1 LFEEDGAMRG
11 KTEHWRSRLGED
23 LEALLAGCAEGDA
36 RAWRRLLEAVRELAM
51 DLALQS
57 YHLSREDAEDLAQLV
72 QIRVSQRLP
81 QLRRPGAFPLWVRR
95 VVHSLA
101 LDMFRQRRPMVSL
114 DDPSEVARN
123 ADADP
128 DLVHYYD
135 QVLLKADL
143 ERALSRLPAHYQ
155 EPIRLHV
162 LHGMHQ
168 EDIGQLLGRPRSTIA
183 TQIERGLQRL
193 RRSMFTMLATGC

>member
-1 LFEEDGAMRG
+1 MRG
-11 KTEHWRSRLGED
+11 KTEHWRIRLGND
-23 LEALLAGCAEGDA
+23 LEALLAGCAQDDA

-51 DLALQS
+51 DLALQT
-57 YHLSREDAEDLAQLV
+57 YRLSREDAEDLAQLV
-72 QIRVSQRLP
+72 QIRVSERLP

-101 LDMFRQRRPMVSL
+101 LDMLRQRRPLVSL
-114 DDPSEVARN
+114 DDPSETSWN
-123 ADADP
+123 AKAER
-128 DLVHYYD
+128 DLAHDYD
-135 QVLLKADL
+135 RALLKADL

-162 LHGMHQ
+162 LHGMPQ
-168 EDIGQLLGRPRSTIA
+168 DDIGRLLGRPRSTIA

-193 RRSMFTMLATGC
+193 RRSMLTMLATGS